1 MLRIPSFRKIGDLT
15 VYQDD
20 GIWSR
25 FTLIPATP
33 TIRRDEKGRPI
44 FLLTI
49 FHTSDQAREAN
60 PALARGGGFMNFD
73 VQFAVSEE
81 ATEFARRELQQW
93 VHEEYARRRNDPRYA
108 SLPEYA
114 AATAPIV
121 EIVDPLLSSGTVSM
135 HTTQSNLLVTG
146 RFAEAPASLVSG
158 STAVFN
164 LDLTETGAGFMKEL
178 FVDSSG
184 RGRVDLTPVQVIYNL
199 KMWARL
205 PPVTITVTGQSERIH
220 QTLKKIS
227 QTNRDDPC
235 TPAEVETF
243 RETGT
248 NSSTLRETGMVDV
261 KIDKG
266 DATVPDD
273 VLQALQQY
281 ALDLFDTMIAER
293 FLVPA
298 ETDTGELDF
307 DADDPR
313 MRDRDPGWGAVL
325 YEGPNFTGRTIE
337 VNEDM
342 SFVGPELNDR
352 ISSVRVRAGHRVTL
366 YQHINYGG
374 VSTQLSSSISHLGGN
389 WDKHVSSVKLW
400 RPPTTRY
407 KVRETLN
414 TATMNLQIKV
424 DRSQVVEWP
433 LVGQATLETFFSDAS
448 PADIRRHVVEL
459 TADQFDSL
467 GVTVRALVDFDKQPV
482 QAIEVQTEYTATDG
496 SGETRTTPGSFTFR
510 SGETAPAKFDPTV
523 LGGKREYRF
532 RYRVIYDD
540 GTASEFTPWEATTN
554 RSLNV
559 TVANAGQLNLEVSG
573 AGLNWDVV
581 RTAEVKLR
589 YGAPAD
595 GIATIEKSVQLTKL
609 NPVARWEQQVSKLRG
624 DITAAVTYYLADD
637 KVIDGEART
646 LDATN
651 TLFVVPPPQA
661 DVLNVSLVPS
671 GDWSDVA
678 QAVVSLKYDAG
689 DGRTYDRTF
698 QFKSLDQFAEWAV
711 LLRDPNRRTF
721 QYQTVVAY
729 KGGSDETSPW
739 VTKTG
744 DQAVLINVKGV
755 PKLRINILSN
765 LVDFTRTP
773 VVRVTVSYGE
783 QRQTVSFTGP
793 GASAVQFPVAA
804 DGRRDYAYEIVWSTP
819 AGDVSSGVQRSGDTE
834 LFIPRAQL
842 PTVGKLDVIVRGFA
856 VDFAATPFVD
866 VALQWQDG
874 NREERKTVTLTKEQP
889 NATWSVDIGDRTQR
903 KYRYAVT
910 YNLADGTRTEG
921 AQGETDDPVVSVTR
935 YRP

>member
-20 GIWSR
+20 GVWNR
-25 FTLIPATP
+25 FYPIASIP
-33 TIRRDEKGRPI
+33 TIRRDENGRPI

-49 FHTSDQAREAN
+49 FHTSDQARETN

-81 ATEFARRELQQW
+81 SREAARTELQQW
-93 VHEEYARRRNDPRYA
+93 VNDEYARRRADPRYA
-108 SLPEYA
+108 NLAEYA
-114 AATAPIV
+114 AAGAPAV
-121 EIVDPLLSSGTVSM
+121 ELADPLLSSGTVSM

-164 LDLTETGAGFMKEL
+164 LDLTENGAGFMKEL

-184 RGRVDLTPVQVIYNL
+184 GGRVDLTPVQVIYNL

-205 PPVTITVTGQSERIH
+205 PAITITVTGQSERIQ

-227 QTNRDDPC
+227 QSNRDDPC

-243 RETGT
+243 RDTGT
-248 NSSTLRETGMVDV
+248 NSSTLRETGLVDV

-273 VLQALQQY
+273 VLEALQKY
-281 ALDLFDTMIAER
+281 ALDLFDTMIAQR

-298 ETDTGELDF
+298 ETDGQQLEF
-307 DADDPR
+307 DSDDPQVK
-313 MRDRDPGWGAVL
+313 DRDPGWGAVL
-325 YEGPNFTGRTIE
+325 CEGPNYTGRTIE
-337 VNEDM
+337 VNEDI
-342 SFVGPELNDR
+342 SSVGQDLNDR
-352 ISSVRVRAGHRVTL
+352 IASVRVRSGHRLTL

-374 VSTQLSSSISHLGGN
+374 VSTQLSSSVSQLGGN
-389 WDKHVSSVKLW
+389 WDKNVSSAKLW

-433 LVGQATLETFFSDAS
+433 LVGQATLETFFSKAS
-448 PADIRRHVVEL
+448 PDEIRRHVVEL

-482 QAIEVQTEYTATDG
+482 QAIEVQTEYTGTDG
-496 SGETRTTPGSFTFR
+496 DGQSRTTPGSFTFR

-540 GTASEFTPWEATTN
+540 GTAGDYTEWESTTN

-559 TVANAGQLNLEVSG
+559 TVPSAGQISLEVSG
-573 AGLNWDVV
+573 AGLNWDVA
-581 RTAEVKLR
+581 RTVEVTLR

-595 GIATIEKSVQLTKL
+595 GIAPVEKSLALTKL
-609 NPVARWEQQVSKLRG
+609 NPVAKWEQQVRKVQG
-624 DITAAVTYYLADD
+624 NITAAITYFLADD
-637 KVIDGEART
+637 KVIDGGTQT

-678 QAVVSLKYDAG
+678 QVVVSLKYDAG
-689 DGRTYDRTF
+689 AGRSYDKAF

-711 LLRDPNRRTF
+711 LLRDPTRRTF

-729 KGGSDETSPW
+729 KSGSDETSAW

-744 DQAVLINVKGV
+744 DQAVLINAKGV
-755 PKLRINILSN
+755 PKLKINILSN

-773 VVRVTVSYGE
+773 VVRVTVSYGD
-783 QRQTVSFTGP
+783 QRQTVSFTAP
-793 GASAVQFPVAA
+793 GANAAQFPVAA
-804 DGRRDYAYEIVWSTP
+804 DGRREYAYEITWSSP
-819 AGDVSSGVQRSGDTE
+819 NGDLSSGVQRSGDTE

-842 PTVGKLDVIVRGFA
+842 PAVGKLDVIVRGFA

-866 VALQWQDG
+866 VALQWKDG
-874 NREERKTVTLTKEQP
+874 NRDERKTLTLTKEQP

-903 KYRYAVT
+903 RFTFAIT
-910 YNLADGTRTEG
+910 YNLADGTRIEG
-921 AQGETDDPVVSVTR
+921 AHGETDDPVVSVTR